1 MKFRNF
7 SNSQKL
13 KLVNDISGKVNST
26 AIKRSDSFKYMG
38 VDINQTVSWSEH
50 MHGYYQYKEQSKDW
64 NDKENTTSFT
74 FTC

>member
-26 AIKRSDSFKYMG
+26 AIKSLTRLSTWEL
-38 VDINQTVSWSEH
+38 I
-50 MHGYYQYKEQSKDW
+50 
-64 NDKENTTSFT
+64 
-74 FTC
+74 